1 MSAPTVTLSID
12 LEGVLPLRDQQTALV
27 KGFSTVYVVHDEWD
41 DGRYYERVDTFVV
54 RTDYLRLTAVEKP
67 EGAAQ

>member
-12 LEGVLPLRDQQTALV
+12 LEGVLSLRDQQTALV

-41 DGRYYERVDTFVV
+41 DGRYYELVETFVV